1 MLVLKLSVVRK
12 GALRYQIK
20 FLLTTSVNHRC
31 DTVVQV
37 AKGEADL
44 AQLCCCEI
52 SSDVSFV
59 VIPGLRVVVGS
70 SLHTAFCHLP
80 LNESRLRTALIS
92 GLMWL
97 NTLMYLLPANL
108 RVPLVFYINTS
119 LHESVGEDFFFPVK
133 VCWDGSWGQL
143 IPSIMWC
150 CAT

>member
-20 FLLTTSVNHRC
+20 FLLITSGNHRC

-52 SSDVSFV
+52 FSDVSFV
-59 VIPGLRVVVGS
+59 VISGLRVVVGS
-70 SLHTAFCHLP
+70 FLHTAFCHLP
-80 LNESRLRTALIS
+80 LNESRLRRALIS

-97 NTLMYLLPANL
+97 NTLMYLLPAPL
-108 RVPLVFYINTS
+108 RVPLVFCVITS
-119 LHESVGEDFFFPVK
+119 LHKLAGEDFFFLVK

-143 IPSIMWC
+143 IHS
-150 CAT
+150 

>member
-20 FLLTTSVNHRC
+20 LLLTTSVNLRC
-31 DTVVQV
+31 DKVVQ
-37 AKGEADL
+37 GEADL

-52 SSDVSFV
+52 SRDVSFV
-59 VIPGLRVVVGS
+59 VIPGLRVVGS

-108 RVPLVFYINTS
+108 HVPLLFYINTS

-133 VCWDGSWGQL
+133 VCWDASWGQL

-150 CAT
+150 CAM